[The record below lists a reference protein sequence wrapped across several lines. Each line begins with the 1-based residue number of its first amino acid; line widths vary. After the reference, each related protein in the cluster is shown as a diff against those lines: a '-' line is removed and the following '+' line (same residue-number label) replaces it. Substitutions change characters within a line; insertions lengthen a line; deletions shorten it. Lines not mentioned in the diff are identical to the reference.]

1 MGTRKAGS
9 YSKKIKEQIIKEC
22 IETNNY
28 NAVARKHGV
37 PSNTVYTWVKRNKN
51 RDNIKKDKDIKSLEK
66 ELSEAKLENEILKEL
81 LKKPTNFG
89 SKIRRCTQLCR
100 KGLQCQESY

>member
-1 MGTRKAGS
+1 MGTNKARS

-37 PSNTVYTWVKRNKN
+37 PSNTVYTW
-51 RDNIKKDKDIKSLEK
+51 IKKDKNRHKVKKDKDQRSLEK
-66 ELSEAKLENEILKEL
+66 ELAEAKLENEILKEL
-81 LKKPTNFG
+81 LKKTN
-89 SKIRRCTQLCR
+89 QLWL
-100 KGLQCQESY
+100 KD